1 MSPLKLTA
9 RATMATSHRGRVVSA
24 ESRKGE
30 GRAHEPTRT
39 NIFRARATDPPTVP
53 PSLARAQSILCRN
66 IAHSTSDADL
76 RQLFERFGALRDV
89 YTPKDFHT
97 KRPKGFAFIEY
108 VDERDAEDARAQVDG
123 SMLDGRC
130 VFSGWKRAWGGGDC
144 REGASPPSRVS
155 APHSH
160 PVPSRSLPV
169 VFPPP
174 PPPEQAAGGS
184 VRTRASHGPRGDA
197 RARA

>member
-1 MSPLKLTA
+1 
-9 RATMATSHRGRVVSA
+9 V
-24 ESRKGE
+24 
-30 GRAHEPTRT
+30 
-39 NIFRARATDPPTVP
+39 
-53 PSLARAQSILCRN
+53 QSILCRN

-130 VFSGWKRAWGGGDC
+130 VHGER
-144 REGASPPSRVS
+144 GALPRS
-155 APHSH
+155 AARPC
-160 PVPSRSLPV
+160 
-169 VFPPP
+169 
-174 PPPEQAAGGS
+174 
-184 VRTRASHGPRGDA
+184 
-197 RARA
+197 RARAHPLRQAYGGALTRDPAAQGVQPPVPAAQQRPVFDRPRHAHLSFDRPRPSRAGAWR